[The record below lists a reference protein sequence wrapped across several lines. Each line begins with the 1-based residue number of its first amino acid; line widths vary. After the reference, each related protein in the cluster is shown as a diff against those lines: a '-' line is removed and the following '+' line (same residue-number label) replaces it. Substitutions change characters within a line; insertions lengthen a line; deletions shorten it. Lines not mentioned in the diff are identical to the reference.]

1 MTRFLQALQSDKR
14 GGLKEK
20 GTSCYC
26 GASNDTRVYV
36 SSSSPFLARK
46 GKESVVLC
54 QDRLGTTLIMRTP
67 QQNDRFSQGVRL
79 VRPVTAACAVRKR
92 RRKQNSLFG
101 THCRTNSVCACPE
114 PVLAR
119 SSRFSRDERLLNKT
133 HLLPFRVYRCR
144 FVSTA
149 SGTGTRG
156 DPEYCVWPCGG
167 DPTVACG
174 GGSYMWGANSVYNV
188 TKAAAAAAAAA
199 VAVAGGAGSI
209 AAASLLTPPP
219 PPPPGTEGSG
229 DSAMA
234 VVINGVRVFSRCGYS
249 VFFASI
255 YTKTRV
261 FTKTGSGQA

>member
-1 MTRFLQALQSDKR
+1 MCAKAGANYTLAGLQPGAALQSDKR

-46 GKESVVLC
+46 GKESTVLC
-54 QDRLGTTLIMRTP
+54 QDRLGTTRIMRTP

-101 THCRTNSVCACPE
+101 THFRTNSVCACPE

-133 HLLPFRVYRCR
+133 HLLPFRFYRVR
-144 FVSTA
+144 NWD
-149 SGTGTRG
+149 TRRPG
-156 DPEYCVWPCGG
+156 VLRLAVRRRPDGCVRRWQLHVGG
-167 DPTVACG
+167 ELCVQCYEG
-174 GGSYMWGANSVYNV
+174 GGGGGGGGRRGWLYRSSIAVD
-188 TKAAAAAAAAA
+188 AAAAAAAWHGRQWGLSH
-199 VAVAGGAGSI
+199 GGCHQRCSC
-209 AAASLLTPPP
+209 LQP
-219 PPPPGTEGSG
+219 
-229 DSAMA
+229 
-234 VVINGVRVFSRCGYS
+234 VRIQRLFCVNLH
-249 VFFASI
+249 
-255 YTKTRV
+255 
-261 FTKTGSGQA
+261 